1 MYTNT
6 IKIEYVLY
14 KICTALPTPTENK
27 SYLVL
32 LSLMV

>member
-6 IKIEYVLY
+6 IKIEYVWY
-14 KICTALPTPTENK
+14 KIFTAFLQTENK

>member
-14 KICTALPTPTENK
+14 KICTAFVQLKNK
-27 SYLVL
+27 SYLFL